1 MVLTA
6 GRGEQNDLTVNQVN
20 SATLVD
26 SLRAPAFGFAISD
39 RKAPLHAGG
48 GCMSLDLYSASCS
61 FSADTTTLSVSL
73 GDGNHRLDARAVTA
87 PVQVTTGHGNNLLL
101 TGSGN
106 DTFAPG
112 AGRNILDGG
121 DGENTVDFVQ
131 PAQPVRVD
139 LQSSAPQGTTTSQNI
154 LRHIQDVQATRSPHD
169 VLLGSNGPNTLY
181 AGRYSYVNGRG
192 GNDRL
197 FGGPGSIIIAG
208 GGRDELSGD
217 QVRPGIP
224 GRTFR
229 CGSGLDT
236 VEASLL
242 DLVSPNCALVKI
254 DQGST
259 DRFVRLDSIPAPN
272 RPFVA
277 LRYGCYFPPSCSV
290 VIAARLGSDTPSA
303 RHDVATAP
311 CGRSSASP
319 RGRSRLAAHR
329 LVDPEN
335 HRSFEHI
342 TLHPQLADLPPKPD
356 QLLPLILHQGT
367 RNAGRTRLLDPVP
380 QRPRMH
386 PEIPADL
393 SQRPASLQHD
403 PYRAVPE
410 ILVELPPL
418 FCHETAPHSGL
429 LHDTRGR
436 PTRAAAAAAARHR
449 STHGWLVA
457 KPQRGEESSHPRG
470 PPGN

>member
-1 MVLTA
+1 MTRAIAFWVVVLAVAPGVARASDVSVAVACDKYGTCQGEMVLTA
-6 GRGEQNDLTVNQVN
+6 GRGEQNDLTVTQVN

-39 RKAPLHAGG
+39 RKAPLHAGS
-48 GCMSLDLYSASCS
+48 GCMSVDLYSASCS
-61 FSADTTTLSVSL
+61 FSADTARLSVSL

-87 PVQVTTGHGNNLLL
+87 PVQVTTGHGNNVLL

-131 PAQPVRVD
+131 SAQPVRVD
-139 LQSSAPQGTTTSQNI
+139 LQSSAPSGTTTSQNI
-154 LRHIQDVQATRSPHD
+154 LRRIQDVQATGSPHD
-169 VLLGSNGPNTLY
+169 VLLGSNGPNALY

-208 GGRDELSGD
+208 GGRDELSGNQD
-217 QVRPGIP
+217 HPGTP

-259 DRFVRLDSIPAPN
+259 DRFVRLESTPAPN

-277 LRYGCYFPPSCSV
+277 LRYGCYFPPSCSI
-290 VIAARLGSDTPSA
+290 VIAARLGSVHGTLLA
-303 RHDVATAP
+303 RRVLHVRFREDGVVEHDYGLTLAP
-311 CGRSSASP
+311 DGYA
-319 RGRSRLAAHR
+319 RLRRYHR
-329 LVDPEN
+329 LRVVVYE
-335 HRSFEHI
+335 
-342 TLHPQLADLPPKPD
+342 QLAP
-356 QLLPLILHQGT
+356 
-367 RNAGRTRLLDPVP
+367 
-380 QRPRMH
+380 
-386 PEIPADL
+386 
-393 SQRPASLQHD
+393 
-403 PYRAVPE
+403 
-410 ILVELPPL
+410 
-418 FCHETAPHSGL
+418 
-429 LHDTRGR
+429 TRGY
-436 PTRAAAAAAARHR
+436 PGYTSPAGFTM
-449 STHGWLVA
+449 SL
-457 KPQRGEESSHPRG
+457 RG
-470 PPGN
+470 